1 MDIGEKIRKYRKAAG
16 LTQEQVAGYLGVSAP
31 AVHKWEKGSSC
42 PDISLLP
49 ALARL
54 LKTDLNE
61 LFSFREELTEW
72 EIDVFVRQL
81 TDRGMDGDVEGAFSL
96 AEEKIR
102 EYPHCHLLLY
112 QAASVLNGILIFSA
126 EEKNEEHE
134 QQITQWLERA
144 AVGSPDKVR
153 LPALYMLALR
163 LMQKESYEEAQV
175 LLDQIPDGDID
186 KVLPMTT
193 ILSCQ
198 QDKDTAAFFLEGKI
212 LQAATRMQSYLYRLL
227 DLEEQTG
234 NSVRADQIAE
244 ITENMVSLFGLW
256 PYGAAVPKLL
266 LAVSRKDAAECLRCL
281 DMALSEAQKPWNMK
295 KSPLYCRRSEAPNA
309 QEVGRRWSRALL
321 LEIEDSEEYDFLRGN
336 EELEKIMKTYAEE
349 WKTF

>member
-81 TDRGMDGDVEGAFSL
+81 TDRGMNGDVEGAFSL

-144 AVGSPDKVR
+144 VVGSSDKVR

-163 LMQKESYEEAQV
+163 LMQKESYEEAQT

-193 ILSCQ
+193 ILIKIRRHFFWRGKFSRQLPECKAICTGFWIWKSRREIPAGRIRSRRLRKTWYPFLASGHTGRRCQSCFWLS
-198 QDKDTAAFFLEGKI
+198 AGKTP
-212 LQAATRMQSYLYRLL
+212 L
-227 DLEEQTG
+227 
-234 NSVRADQIAE
+234 N
-244 ITENMVSLFGLW
+244 VS
-256 PYGAAVPKLL
+256 AVWISLC
-266 LAVSRKDAAECLRCL
+266 RKR
-281 DMALSEAQKPWNMK
+281 
-295 KSPLYCRRSEAPNA
+295 KSP
-309 QEVGRRWSRALL
+309 G
-321 LEIEDSEEYDFLRGN
+321 
-336 EELEKIMKTYAEE
+336 T
-349 WKTF
+349 

>member
-1 MDIGEKIRKYRKAAG
+1 MNIGEKIRTYRKAAG

-72 EIDVFVRQL
+72 EINVFVRHL
-81 TDRGMDGDVEGAFSL
+81 TDMGMSGDVEGAFSL
-96 AEEKIR
+96 AKEKIR

-112 QAASVLNGILIFSA
+112 QAASVLNAVVMFSA
-126 EEKNEEHE
+126 EEKNQEHE
-134 QQITQWLERA
+134 RQITRWLERA
-144 AVGSPDKVR
+144 ASGSTDNVR

-163 LMQKESYEEAQV
+163 LMEKESYEEAEA

-193 ILSCQ
+193 ILSCR
-198 QDKDTAAFFLEGKI
+198 QDKDTAAVFLEGKI

-227 DLEEQTG
+227 ELEEQAG
-234 NSVRADQIAE
+234 NHRRADEIAE
-244 ITENMVSLFGLW
+244 IAENMAPLFGLW

-266 LAVSRKDAAECLRCL
+266 LAIDRKDTEECLRHL
-281 DMALSEAQKPWNMK
+281 DKALSEAQKPWEIK
-295 KSPLYCRRSEAPNA
+295 KSPLYCRRPEKPSG
-309 QEVGRRWSRALL
+309 QDVGKHWIRALL
-321 LEIEDSEEYDFLRGN
+321 SETESCEEYDFLRGN
-336 EELEKIMKTYAEE
+336 EKLEQIIRTYAE
-349 WKTF
+349 KFT

>member
-1 MDIGEKIRKYRKAAG
+1 MNIGEKIRTYRKAAG

-72 EIDVFVRQL
+72 EINAFVRQL
-81 TDRGMDGDVEGAFSL
+81 TDLGMNGDVEGAFSL

-112 QAASVLNGILIFSA
+112 QAASVLSAVVMFSA
-126 EEKNEEHE
+126 EEKNQEHE
-134 QQITQWLERA
+134 RQITRWLERA
-144 AVGSPDKVR
+144 ASGSTDKVR
-153 LPALYMLALR
+153 LSALYMLALR
-163 LMQKESYEEAQV
+163 LMQKESYEEAEA
-175 LLDQIPDGDID
+175 LLAQIPDGDID
-186 KVLPMTT
+186 KVLPMTA
-193 ILSCQ
+193 ILSCR
-198 QDKDTAAFFLEGKI
+198 QDKDTAAVYLEGKI

-227 DLEEQTG
+227 ELEEQTG
-234 NSVRADQIAE
+234 NPGRADRIAE
-244 ITENMVSLFGLW
+244 ITENMVPLFGLW

-266 LAVSRKDAAECLRCL
+266 LAVGRKDAAECLRYL
-281 DMALSEAQKPWNMK
+281 DLALSEAQKPWDMK
-295 KSPLYCRRSEAPNA
+295 KSPLYCRRPETPNA
-309 QEVGRRWSRALL
+309 QEVGRRWSRALFA
-321 LEIEDSEEYDFLRGN
+321 EIESSEEYDFLRRN
-336 EELEKIMKTYAEE
+336 EELRKIMETYAE
-349 WKTF
+349 

>member
-1 MDIGEKIRKYRKAAG
+1 MNIGEKIRTYRKAAG

-72 EIDVFVRQL
+72 EINVFVRHL
-81 TDRGMDGDVEGAFSL
+81 TDMGMSGDVEGAFSL
-96 AEEKIR
+96 AKEKIR

-112 QAASVLNGILIFSA
+112 QAASVLNAVVMFSA
-126 EEKNEEHE
+126 EEKNQEHE
-134 QQITQWLERA
+134 RQITRWLERA
-144 AVGSPDKVR
+144 AEGSTDNVR

-163 LMQKESYEEAQV
+163 LMQKESYEEAEA
-175 LLDQIPDGDID
+175 LLEQIPDGDID

-193 ILSCQ
+193 ILSCR
-198 QDKDTAAFFLEGKI
+198 QDKDTAAVFLEGKI

-227 DLEEQTG
+227 ELEEQAG
-234 NSVRADQIAE
+234 NHRRADEIAE
-244 ITENMVSLFGLW
+244 ITENMVPLFGLW

-266 LAVSRKDAAECLRCL
+266 LAIDRKDTEECLRHL
-281 DMALSEAQKPWNMK
+281 DKALSEAQKPWEIK
-295 KSPLYCRRSEAPNA
+295 KSPLYCRRPEKPSG
-309 QEVGRRWSRALL
+309 QDVGKHWIRALL
-321 LEIEDSEEYDFLRGN
+321 SETESCEEYDFLWGN
-336 EELEKIMKTYAEE
+336 EKLEKIIRTYAE
-349 WKTF
+349 KFT

>member
-1 MDIGEKIRKYRKAAG
+1 MNIGEKIRTYRKAAG

-72 EIDVFVRQL
+72 EINAFVRQL
-81 TDRGMDGDVEGAFSL
+81 TDLGMNGDVEGAFSL
-96 AEEKIR
+96 AEEKN
-102 EYPHCHLLLY
+102 
-112 QAASVLNGILIFSA
+112 Q
-126 EEKNEEHE
+126 EHE
-134 QQITQWLERA
+134 RQITRWLERA
-144 AVGSPDKVR
+144 ASGSTDNVR

-163 LMQKESYEEAQV
+163 LMEKESYEEAEA

-193 ILSCQ
+193 ILSCR
-198 QDKDTAAFFLEGKI
+198 QDKDTAAVFLEGRI

-227 DLEEQTG
+227 ELEEQAG
-234 NSVRADQIAE
+234 NHRRADEIAE
-244 ITENMVSLFGLW
+244 IAENMVPLFGLW

-266 LAVSRKDAAECLRCL
+266 LAIDRKDTEECLRHL
-281 DMALSEAQKPWNMK
+281 DKALSEAQNPWEIK
-295 KSPLYCRRSEAPNA
+295 KSPLYCRRPEKPSG
-309 QEVGRRWSRALL
+309 QDVGKHWIRALL
-321 LEIEDSEEYDFLRGN
+321 SETESCEEYDFLRGN
-336 EELEKIMKTYAEE
+336 EKLEKIIRTYAE
-349 WKTF
+349 KFT